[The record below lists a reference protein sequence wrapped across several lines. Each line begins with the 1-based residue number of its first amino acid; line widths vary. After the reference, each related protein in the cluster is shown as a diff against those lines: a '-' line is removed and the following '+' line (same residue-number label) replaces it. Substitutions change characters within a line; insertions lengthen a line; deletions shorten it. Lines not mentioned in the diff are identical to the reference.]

1 MHTSATAAFL
11 NHKGGV
17 GKTTSVI
24 NIGAGLVIL
33 GNRVLLVDLD
43 PQGHLTRFLGIER
56 DEVRTTIY
64 DVMRGVAPPQQ
75 SIITRELRARVHMD
89 GQDNALSISVIPA
102 TLEFADAEAVL
113 SRVNRCQYLLKNAI
127 AEVRDQYDYVLFDC
141 PPSVGLISTNA
152 LAAAQTVFVPV
163 QTEYLALQSLED
175 LLTKVESVTTHLN
188 PELEVGGL
196 IATRFDGRKVLSRTV
211 VQTMRERFGAL
222 LLDTMIRDNIVLAES
237 PQYGKDVFSY
247 RPRSF
252 GAEDYLRLA
261 EEIMDRMA
269 APPEREPNDADS
281 EENFAGVGTWQKV
294 LGDVD
299 E

>member
-1 MHTSATAAFL
+1 MHTSAAAAFL
-11 NHKGGV
+11 SHKGGV

-24 NIGAGLVIL
+24 NIGAGLAIL

-56 DEVRTTIY
+56 DEVRTTVY
-64 DVMRGVAPPQQ
+64 DVMRGSVSPEQA
-75 SIITRELRARVHMD
+75 IITRELRARVHMA
-89 GQDNALSISVIPA
+89 GQENALSISVMPA
-102 TLEFADAEAVL
+102 TLEFADAESVL
-113 SRVNRCQYLLKNAI
+113 SRVNRSQYLLKNAI

-141 PPSVGLISTNA
+141 PPSLGLVSINA

-163 QTEYLALQSLED
+163 QTEYLALHSLED
-175 LLTKVESVTTHLN
+175 LLTKIESVTTQLN

-237 PQYGKDVFSY
+237 PQYGKDIFSY
-247 RPRSF
+247 KPRSF

-269 APPEREPNDADS
+269 NPPAPEIAGADPAES
-281 EENFAGVGTWQKV
+281 YAEVSTWRDLVG
-294 LGDVD
+294 D

>member
-1 MHTSATAAFL
+1 MHPSRTAAFL

-24 NIGAGLVIL
+24 NIGAGLAIL

-56 DEVRTTIY
+56 DQVRTTIY
-64 DVMRGVAPPQQ
+64 DVMRGDVPPRQAV
-75 SIITRELRARVHMD
+75 ITCALKARLHMA
-89 GQDNALSISVIPA
+89 GQDNPLSISVIPSN
-102 TLEFADAEAVL
+102 LEFADAEVVL
-113 SRVNRCQYLLKNAI
+113 SRKPRSEFLLKNAV
-127 AEVRDQYDYVLFDC
+127 AEIRDNYDYVLFDC
-141 PPSVGLISTNA
+141 PPSLGLVSTNA
-152 LAAAQTVFVPV
+152 LTAAQTVFVPV

-175 LLTKVESVTTHLN
+175 LLTKIESVTEHLN

-196 IATRFDGRKVLSRTV
+196 IATRFDGRKVLSRSV

-237 PQYGKDVFSY
+237 PSVGKDVFSY
-247 RPRSF
+247 KPRSF

-261 EEIMDRMA
+261 EEMMDRMTSPEA
-269 APPEREPNDADS
+269 ADLDLDALESYAEPS
-281 EENFAGVGTWQKV
+281 
-294 LGDVD
+294 
-299 E
+299 

>member
-1 MHTSATAAFL
+1 MHLSRAAAFL

-24 NIGAGLVIL
+24 NIGAGLAIL

-64 DVMRGVAPPQQ
+64 DVMRGDIHPRQAVIMCA
-75 SIITRELRARVHMD
+75 LKARLHMA
-89 GQDNALSISVIPA
+89 GQDNPLSISVIPSN
-102 TLEFADAEAVL
+102 LEFAEAEVVL
-113 SRVNRCQYLLKNAI
+113 SRQARSEFLLKNAI
-127 AEVRDQYDYVLFDC
+127 AEIRDDYDYVLYDC
-141 PPSVGLISTNA
+141 PPSLGLVSTNA
-152 LAAAQTVFVPV
+152 LVAAQTVFVPV

-175 LLTKVESVTTHLN
+175 LLTKVESVTEQFN

-196 IATRFDGRKVLSRTV
+196 IATRFDGRKLLSRSV

-237 PQYGKDVFSY
+237 PSVGKDVFSY
-247 RPRSF
+247 KPRSF

-261 EEIMDRMA
+261 EEMMDRMTS
-269 APPEREPNDADS
+269 PEPADLDLDALETYAEPS
-281 EENFAGVGTWQKV
+281 
-294 LGDVD
+294 
-299 E
+299 

>member
-1 MHTSATAAFL
+1 MHPSRAAAFL

-24 NIGAGLVIL
+24 NIGAGLAIL

-64 DVMRGVAPPQQ
+64 DVMRGDVLPRQAV
-75 SIITRELRARVHMD
+75 ITCALKARLHMA
-89 GQDNALSISVIPA
+89 GQDNPLSISVIA
-102 TLEFADAEAVL
+102 SNLEFAGAEVAL
-113 SRVNRCQYLLKNAI
+113 AREARSEFLLKNAI
-127 AEVRDQYDYVLFDC
+127 AEIRDDYDYVLFDC
-141 PPSVGLISTNA
+141 SPSLGLVSTNA
-152 LAAAQTVFVPV
+152 LTAAQTVFVPV

-175 LLTKVESVTTHLN
+175 LLTKIESVTEQLN
-188 PELEVGGL
+188 PDLEVGGL
-196 IATRFDGRKVLSRTV
+196 IATRFDGRKVLSRSV

-237 PQYGKDVFSY
+237 PSVGKDVFSY

-261 EEIMDRMA
+261 EEMMDRMTSPEPA
-269 APPEREPNDADS
+269 DLDLDALETYAGDAP
-281 EENFAGVGTWQKV
+281 
-294 LGDVD
+294 
-299 E
+299 

>member
-1 MHTSATAAFL
+1 MHTSAAAAFL

-24 NIGAGLVIL
+24 NIGAGLAIL

-64 DVMRGVAPPQQ
+64 DVMRGNVPPQQ

-89 GQDNALSISVIPA
+89 GQDNALSIAVIPA

-113 SRVNRCQYLLKNAI
+113 SRVNRCQFLLKNAI

-141 PPSVGLISTNA
+141 PPSLGLISTNA
-152 LAAAQTVFVPV
+152 LVAAQTVFVPV
-163 QTEYLALQSLED
+163 QTEYLALHSLED
-175 LLTKVESVTTHLN
+175 LLTKVESVTEHLN
-188 PELEVGGL
+188 PDLEVGGL
-196 IATRFDGRKVLSRTV
+196 IATRFDGRKVLSRTI

-269 APPEREPNDADS
+269 NGTATEPSDMDALES
-281 EENFAGVGTWQKV
+281 YAGD
-294 LGDVD
+294 DV
-299 E
+299 

>member
-1 MHTSATAAFL
+1 MHPSRTAAFL

-24 NIGAGLVIL
+24 NIGAGLAIL

-56 DEVRTTIY
+56 DDVRTTIY
-64 DVMRGVAPPQQ
+64 DVMRGDVHPRQAV
-75 SIITRELRARVHMD
+75 ITRALKARLHMA
-89 GQDNALSISVIPA
+89 GQDNPLSISVIPSN
-102 TLEFADAEAVL
+102 LEFADAEVVL
-113 SRVNRCQYLLKNAI
+113 SREARSEYLLKNAI
-127 AEVRDQYDYVLFDC
+127 AEVRDAYDYVLFDC
-141 PPSVGLISTNA
+141 PPSLGLVSTNA
-152 LAAAQTVFVPV
+152 LVAAQTVFVPV

-175 LLTKVESVTTHLN
+175 LLTKVESVTEHFN

-196 IATRFDGRKVLSRTV
+196 IATRFDGRKLLSRSV

-237 PQYGKDVFSY
+237 PSVGKDVFSY
-247 RPRSF
+247 KPRSF

-261 EEIMDRMA
+261 EEMMDRMA
-269 APPEREPNDADS
+269 SPEPADLDLDALETYAEPS
-281 EENFAGVGTWQKV
+281 
-294 LGDVD
+294 
-299 E
+299 

>member
-1 MHTSATAAFL
+1 MHTSRAAAFL

-24 NIGAGLVIL
+24 NIGAGLAIL

-43 PQGHLTRFLGIER
+43 PQGHLTRFLGIGR
-56 DEVRTTIY
+56 GDIRTTIY
-64 DVMRGVAPPQQ
+64 DVMRGSVHPHEAT
-75 SIITRELRARVHMD
+75 ITCGLNARLHMA
-89 GQDNALSISVIPA
+89 GQDNRLSISVIPA
-102 TLEFADAEAVL
+102 TLEFADAEATL
-113 SRVNRCQYLLKNAI
+113 ARTHRCEFLLKNAI
-127 AEVRDQYDYVLFDC
+127 AEVRDNYDCVLMDC
-141 PPSVGLISTNA
+141 PPSLGLISTNA
-152 LAAAQTVFVPV
+152 LAAAQSVFVPV

-175 LLTKVESVTTHLN
+175 VLARIESVTARLN

-261 EEIMDRMA
+261 EEVMDRLTSVD
-269 APPEREPNDADS
+269 ERDALGLDVLES
-281 EENFAGVGTWQKV
+281 FAG
-294 LGDVD
+294 DVS
-299 E
+299 